1 MQTLTRAVL
10 DAGEGGRI
18 LRERQFRH
26 WFEGTAQ
33 RRYNLVNRALQ
44 RGELIRLARGV
55 YILHP
60 DLAGSSPHPFVVA
73 QVLRPG
79 SFLSFES
86 ALAWHDCIPEAVPL
100 HVSVVPGR
108 RKAEFSVP
116 LYGDFQFVPLPVR
129 PGHGL
134 VGVRRVQLT
143 GGIGLVAEPLRAL
156 LDLACRRKVEPGE
169 FGQFLAGLRLDA
181 SFLDDMEKDHLARYK
196 DVYQHRRLKLV
207 IDEFEK
213 ILESHD

>member
-1 MQTLTRAVL
+1 MQTLTEAVL
-10 DAGEGGRI
+10 DAGQGGRV

-44 RGELIRLARGV
+44 AGELVRLARGV

-116 LYGDFQFVPLPVR
+116 LYGDFQFVPLAVR

-143 GGIGLVAEPLRAL
+143 GGIGLVADPLRAL
-156 LDLACRRKVEPGE
+156 LDLACKRKVEPGE
-169 FGQFLAGLRLDA
+169 FGQFLAGLRLDGA
-181 SFLDDMEKDHLARYK
+181 FYDDLNSDHLDRYR
-196 DVYQHRRLKLV
+196 DVYQHRRMKLV
-207 IDEFEK
+207 VEKFERM
-213 ILESHD
+213 LESHD